1 MLSSDGMRIW
11 LHPWLLS
18 SLLHTYIYTYQHTYH
33 WCLDI
38 APTQRKDFSNSR
50 EKKEKKKDGC
60 EKLKNDYLSRLRIYI
75 SVYIYM
81 CISGVLGKNWHKKG
95 KRSTQPFEATF
106 FFKKDQQKQDPPA
119 SKKAICAWSTWPC
132 FKTIW
137 RASKSYVCGDING
150 RFWQCS
156 VEHMMGFLQK
166 INYIIDSC
174 TLKRKMVSFSR
185 DLLKWFHE
193 YIL

>member
-75 SVYIYM
+75 SVYIYICVHLWGFREKLAQKRETINSTFWSNFFLKKRPTKARPPRLEESHM
-81 CISGVLGKNWHKKG
+81 RMVHMAVLQDHLKSIEELCLWWHK
-95 KRSTQPFEATF
+95 
-106 FFKKDQQKQDPPA
+106 
-119 SKKAICAWSTWPC
+119 
-132 FKTIW
+132 
-137 RASKSYVCGDING
+137 
-150 RFWQCS
+150 WQILTMQCWT
-156 VEHMMGFLQK
+156 HDGFSPK
-166 INYIIDSC
+166 N
-174 TLKRKMVSFSR
+174 
-185 DLLKWFHE
+185 
-193 YIL
+193 